1 VSVAQP
7 VILATQEAEIM
18 RILVQSWLVFLKA
31 RPYLKNTQYTHKR
44 SGGVAQVVEHLP
56 KRSEA
61 LSSSPSK
68 LKNKKQVGHRLEPVV
83 HACNLSYSEDRTQ
96 KDHNLKPAQANE

>member
-1 VSVAQP
+1 VAQP

-68 LKNKKQVGHRLEPVV
+68 LKNKKQVGHRWFMPVIL
-83 HACNLSYSEDRTQ
+83 ATQ
-96 KDHNLKPAQANE
+96 KTELRRITI